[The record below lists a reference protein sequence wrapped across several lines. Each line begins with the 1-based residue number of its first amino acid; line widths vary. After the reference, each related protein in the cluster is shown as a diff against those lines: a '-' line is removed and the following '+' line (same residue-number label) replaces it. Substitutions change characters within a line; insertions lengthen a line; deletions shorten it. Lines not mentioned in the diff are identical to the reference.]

1 MDEALK
7 CNNLTVGYDGKPV
20 LTDIDFELT
29 RGTLAVLIGANGSG
43 KSTLL
48 RTLAGL
54 KAPIAGNIMLCGSDI
69 DNVSRRQLSR
79 LRAIVSTSRTGGGA
93 LTVEETVAVGRNE
106 SISLFG
112 GMSANDKEVVAKVM
126 EDVGIS
132 SFAHRYLATLSDGE
146 RQKVMIARALAQDT
160 PLIFLDEPT
169 AFLDVAARIETMD
182 LLRRLAMS
190 GKSIVLSTHDIAP
203 AVSRADY
210 IIVAD
215 KSRKKVI
222 VGNRDDMIASG
233 ALDAAFDGSA
243 VKFDASLLDYR

>member
-1 MDEALK
+1 
-7 CNNLTVGYDGKPV
+7 
-20 LTDIDFELT
+20 
-29 RGTLAVLIGANGSG
+29 
-43 KSTLL
+43 
-48 RTLAGL
+48 
-54 KAPIAGNIMLCGSDI
+54 
-69 DNVSRRQLSR
+69 
-79 LRAIVSTSRTGGGA
+79 
-93 LTVEETVAVGRNE
+93 
-106 SISLFG
+106 
-112 GMSANDKEVVAKVM
+112 M

-215 KSRKKVI
+215 KSRKRVI
-222 VGNRDDMIASG
+222 VGNRDEMIASG